1 MLDGIICKVRL
12 EIKIT
17 QDELEKLLGVK
28 RAQVSKLKNIG
39 NNFESFWNID

>member
-1 MLDGIICKVRL
+1 MLDEMIRKVRL

-28 RAQVSKLKNIG
+28 RAPVSKLKNIG
-39 NNFESFWNID
+39 NNFESF